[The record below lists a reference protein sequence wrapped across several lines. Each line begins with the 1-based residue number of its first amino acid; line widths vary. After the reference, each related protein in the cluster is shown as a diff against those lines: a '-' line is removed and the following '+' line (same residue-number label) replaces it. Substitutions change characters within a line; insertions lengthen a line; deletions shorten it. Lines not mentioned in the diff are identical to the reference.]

1 MKNSISKN
9 YLQKISLSFK
19 SIEDISDE
27 IVKASNIC
35 LKSINKKKKNY
46 FLWQWWFCG

>member
-1 MKNSISKN
+1 MKNPISKN

-27 IVKASNIC
+27 IIRAANIC
-35 LKSINKKKKNY
+35 LKSIKKKK
-46 FLWQWWFCG
+46 